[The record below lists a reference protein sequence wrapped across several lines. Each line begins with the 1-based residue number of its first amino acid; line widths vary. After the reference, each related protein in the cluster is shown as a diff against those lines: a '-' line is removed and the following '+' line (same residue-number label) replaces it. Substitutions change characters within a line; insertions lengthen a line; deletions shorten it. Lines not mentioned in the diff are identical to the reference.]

1 MYSFEDLVELRVIA
15 KLLSVGVTLSVVRAA
30 ARYLRQHYSKV
41 LRPLA
46 RLALVSDG
54 KRVLVRTTDGKHLV
68 DASAGGQVV
77 ISMAVGPIAEA
88 VRAKVDELA
97 APREISIRVGG
108 REYRA
113 VLTPDLR
120 VGGYTVEVPELP
132 GVVTEGDTIGEARK
146 MTTDAIRLWLASREE
161 RSTARRIS
169 G

>member
-1 MYSFEDLVELRVIA
+1 
-15 KLLSVGVTLSVVRAA
+15 
-30 ARYLRQHYSKV
+30 
-41 LRPLA
+41 
-46 RLALVSDG
+46 
-54 KRVLVRTTDGKHLV
+54 
-68 DASAGGQVV
+68 
-77 ISMAVGPIAEA
+77 

-108 REYRA
+108 RGYRA